1 MCLQGADIAKAL
13 KIFCDS
19 LKWPQDVTSDYD
31 AKDKGDWGISWFEVP
46 TSFYLSTGWRCPI
59 RTGGTGAKTTYLE
72 YDNPN
77 ALLLPDAK
85 RAVSLQ
91 ISVRMCYHSGVRF
104 AAELFYLNSMQ
115 QKETLD
121 YVWSYYQRL
130 NGSLALNESTI
141 ISEEPGDFH
150 RFRSCIEDCTL
161 EMALESEFHEA
172 SSCTSKWWRIVTASF
187 LVVSNYLHLYS
198 PVPAT

>member
-1 MCLQGADIAKAL
+1 MPTLL
-13 KIFCDS
+13 KLSRFSVTVSNGHKMSLPTMMQKTKVIGVFPGSKFPQVFIFQLVGGVQS
-19 LKWPQDVTSDYD
+19 ELVEQVQRLHIW
-31 AKDKGDWGISWFEVP
+31 
-46 TSFYLSTGWRCPI
+46 STTIPM
-59 RTGGTGAKTTYLE
+59 
-72 YDNPN
+72 P